1 MVAAGS
7 NTTAG
12 ENTGVAAGQIVAVKK
27 LILEVES
34 DEFLQVCIL
43 HVLLIY
49 EVCVSLCV
57 RVRVCM
63 CVSCVWLKSAI
74 FFTYS

>member
-1 MVAAGS
+1 MTPQPAPTTPTTHTAPPPTFNIVPASDSAAVVAAGS

-12 ENTGVAAGQIVAVKK
+12 ENTGVAVGQIVAVKK

-43 HVLLIY
+43 HVLYI
-49 EVCVSLCV
+49 
-57 RVRVCM
+57 
-63 CVSCVWLKSAI
+63 
-74 FFTYS
+74 